1 MAGRTIDNL
10 GYDASQRYAL
20 DQKLLD
26 GQETTSSDA
35 KLIYAKTSIEVTQ
48 PLSATEADLGFHGP
62 LKSSSWADFIPPC
75 GFDRPKKLF
84 TYELLPTL
92 GGKEKLETLKQTIA
106 EAFTEKEEDNPS
118 QSKEELWDKEQE
130 KEVLAKEKETLT
142 SLLSCILHL
151 DHCMIY
157 MQAKRSQYHKG

>member
-10 GYDASQRYAL
+10 GYDASQRYAQ

-26 GQETTSSDA
+26 GQESTPNEA
-35 KLIYAKTSIEVTQ
+35 RLIYAKTSIEVTQ
-48 PLSATEADLGFHGP
+48 PLSPSESELSFHAP
-62 LKSSSWADFIPPC
+62 LKSSSWADFHPPV

-84 TYELLPTL
+84 TYELLPSF
-92 GGKEKLETLKQTIA
+92 GGKEKLEALKQVIA
-106 EAFTEKEEDNPS
+106 EAFVEKDEDDSS

-142 SLLSCILHL
+142 ALLSCILQL

-157 MQAKRSQYHKG
+157 VHAKRSQYHKG